1 MDTTS
6 DEKDGKVVEKD
17 DSSIESRK
25 EVNNSMPG
33 FDLISENEKKLCNS
47 MAMSPANYITIK
59 TCIIKDYLNRCNGK
73 DVGKFRYPGGMDKT
87 HRRKIIGFLQDN
99 LWIGAS

>member
-33 FDLISENEKKLCNS
+33 FDLISENEKKVS
-47 MAMSPANYITIK
+47 FRFYIFTNLSFKSNTIK
-59 TCIIKDYLNRCNGK
+59 
-73 DVGKFRYPGGMDKT
+73 
-87 HRRKIIGFLQDN
+87 
-99 LWIGAS
+99 

>member
-1 MDTTS
+1 MENS
-6 DEKDGKVVEKD
+6 DVYIYLMFTFFSGVYEMSISFSMFVSGIALLVE
-17 DSSIESRK
+17 IC
-25 EVNNSMPG
+25 
-33 FDLISENEKKLCNS
+33 LIKC
-47 MAMSPANYITIK
+47 
-59 TCIIKDYLNRCNGK
+59 CIFFFFQDYLQRCNGK